1 MSKDLLAAQEFGA
14 PVGSRLYDSD
24 ETDILLVCLSV
35 LRDLILLAHF
45 SGGEVV
51 IAT

>member
-35 LRDLILLAHF
+35 LRDF
-45 SGGEVV
+45 SGGEVL